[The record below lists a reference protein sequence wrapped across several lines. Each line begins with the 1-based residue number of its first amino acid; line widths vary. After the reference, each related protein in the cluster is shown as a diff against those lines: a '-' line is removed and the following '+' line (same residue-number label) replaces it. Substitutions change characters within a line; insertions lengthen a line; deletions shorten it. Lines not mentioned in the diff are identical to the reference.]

1 MAQSGV
7 AALTAIATPRVPDR
21 DVTPGL
27 GAITSLLYFS
37 AGVTRRRG
45 DILFRAA
52 ACTGALYEVELYLAC
67 GELPD
72 LAAGLY
78 HFNPGDLSLRRLREG
93 DFRAAI
99 AAASGR
105 ESAISH
111 APAIVIATGVYWRN
125 AWKYQARAYRH
136 LGWDNG
142 TLTANLL
149 AMAAALGLPSKL
161 VCGFVDEEINRLLDV
176 DASREVALSLLAVGR
191 SQTEPPAPPPAPP
204 LRLDAVPYSK
214 PEVDYPA
221 MRAMH
226 EASSLE
232 TPEEAIAWRD
242 EPTLP
247 LDPLSDDA
255 MPSDTIEE
263 VVLRRGSSRR
273 FTGAPIQGAEL
284 STILERATRG
294 IPADFPA
301 LNDIYL
307 IVNAVDGLEPGAYF
321 FDAGQRTLEVLELGD
336 FRAQAAHLALDQQL
350 AGDASAAIFFLPDLQ
365 RC

>member
-1 MAQSGV
+1 MRNQNVRDAWAYHNSTKHSPESVRRNVHFMDWANQPLLFKIYPDLEPIPLPKDMAQSGV
-7 AALTAIATPRVPDR
+7 AALSAIATPRVPDR

-105 ESAISH
+105 EPAISR

-125 AWKYQARAYRH
+125 AWKYQARTYRH

-176 DASREVALSLLAVGR
+176 DARREVALSLLAVGR
-191 SQTEPPAPPPAPP
+191 SQTEAPAPPPVPQ
-204 LRLDAVPYSK
+204 LRLDTVPYSK
-214 PEVDYPA
+214 HEVDYPA

-226 EASSLE
+226 EASLLQ
-232 TPEEAIAWRD
+232 TPHEVTACRATQ
-242 EPTLP
+242 TLP
-247 LDPLSDDA
+247 LDP
-255 MPSDTIEE
+255 
-263 VVLRRGSSRR
+263 
-273 FTGAPIQGAEL
+273 
-284 STILERATRG
+284 
-294 IPADFPA
+294 
-301 LNDIYL
+301 
-307 IVNAVDGLEPGAYF
+307 
-321 FDAGQRTLEVLELGD
+321 
-336 FRAQAAHLALDQQL
+336 
-350 AGDASAAIFFLPDLQ
+350 
-365 RC
+365 